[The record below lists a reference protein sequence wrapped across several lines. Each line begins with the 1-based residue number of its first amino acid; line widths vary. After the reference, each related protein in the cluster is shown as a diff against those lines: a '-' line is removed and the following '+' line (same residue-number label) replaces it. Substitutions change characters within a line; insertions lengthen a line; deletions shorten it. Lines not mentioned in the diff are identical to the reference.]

1 MRPELALFYLASCLI
16 AVSAGWHGVHKILR
30 HEEWEGDRPLF
41 VAIVEVVMAIGVLIV
56 AFSAVGGA

>member
-1 MRPELALFYLASCLI
+1 MRPELALFYLGSCII
-16 AVSAGWHGVHKILR
+16 AACCGWHGVHKIIR
-30 HEEWEGDRPLF
+30 HEEWEGDQPLF